1 MIADAH
7 KFVLDFQAAPAARFD
22 MIFMDV
28 NYEEANVQLSPPRKF
43 LDTKFLQKLM
53 VCLAQNIILLG
64 DDHPRRLRHLQPSN
78 L

>member
-53 VCLAQNIILLG
+53 VCLAHCKYFLG
-64 DDHPRRLRHLQPSN
+64 NDYPRRLRHLQPPN